1 MKKAVKTGKPS
12 PAPVAKTPYGL
23 EPLVKAASKITDRHV
38 LSDVTSLVTSL
49 SSVRGGFERFV
60 RHTGFMDPDGRIAL
74 LDYGYAFNG
83 GGLAN
88 LNITFYAYRI
98 SGGNGFPLEA
108 GEERLVFI
116 RMKIRTS
123 GWGELY
129 VDHLGAQSP
138 EWVEWAKSAAEGLKA
153 QWEADLRAGKLARL
167 TDEMAREALL
177 SRWQRDNWCR
187 DKLASVSTNLG
198 LRLEVVDDDQDA
210 PEHASSLE
218 HQASSIQLVTPWLA
232 EKLKQAGHV
241 ADMVDGLPIWSR
253 ADTCSPH
260 LEEVIQDIAYETFG
274 SSVDSELASATQPK
288 EL

>member
-129 VDHLGAQSP
+129 VDHLGA
-138 EWVEWAKSAAEGLKA
+138 
-153 QWEADLRAGKLARL
+153 RAVQERH
-167 TDEMAREALL
+167 D
-177 SRWQRDNWCR
+177 
-187 DKLASVSTNLG
+187 V
-198 LRLEVVDDDQDA
+198 A
-210 PEHASSLE
+210 P
-218 HQASSIQLVTPWLA
+218 
-232 EKLKQAGHV
+232 
-241 ADMVDGLPIWSR
+241 DGER
-253 ADTCSPH
+253 R
-260 LEEVIQDIAYETFG
+260 
-274 SSVDSELASATQPK
+274 
-288 EL
+288 